1 MKIAI
6 VTLPLYINYG
16 GILQCYALQ
25 TVLERMGHDVVVLEK
40 PKYGCSYPFIKALSI
55 CKRAFKRLVLRE
67 KVNILLTP
75 HEIVNL
81 HIKQFI
87 RRYIHHNYKRVWS
100 PQTMRGINAFVVGSD
115 QIWRPEYSHPIEN
128 AFLDFTKGMNVKRIA
143 YAASFGVEQC
153 TFSEEQLF
161 ICSTLLKQFDAISVR
176 EDSGVRICKESFG
189 VEAVQMLDPT
199 LLLDVDD
206 YRKLVYVG
214 KTIPSKGNMLVY
226 ILDVTEEKKRLVE
239 QIAEERDLTP
249 YWLDND
255 TNSESVHWD
264 GKIKMQVEQWLR
276 AFDEASFVLTDSF
289 HGCVFSI
296 LFKKSFIV
304 FGNENRGIARFAS
317 LLKIF
322 SLNERMICSY
332 KEYENKR
339 MILKEDIDY
348 IPVYEKLLKE
358 RDRAFVFFKKYL
370 SLKK

>member
-40 PKYGCSYPFIKALSI
+40 PKYGRYYPFIKVLAI
-55 CKRAFKRLVLRE
+55 FKRLFKRFVLGKR
-67 KVNILLTP
+67 VNILLAP

-81 HIKQFI
+81 NIRQFI
-87 RRYIHHNYKRVWS
+87 RHYIHHCYKRVWS
-100 PQTMRGINAFVVGSD
+100 PQTIRGIDAFVVGSD
-115 QIWRPEYSHPIEN
+115 QIWRPEYSYPIEN

-161 ICSTLLKQFDAISVR
+161 ICSTLLKQFDAVSVR
-176 EDSGVRICKESFG
+176 EDSGVRICKESLG
-189 VEAVQMLDPT
+189 VEAAQMLDPT
-199 LLLDVDD
+199 LLLDADD
-206 YRKLVYVG
+206 YRKLIYTG

-226 ILDVTEEKKRLVE
+226 ILDETAEKKRLVE
-239 QIAEERDLTP
+239 QIAEERGLTP

-264 GKIKMQVEQWLR
+264 GNIKMHVEQWLR
-276 AFDEASFVLTDSF
+276 AFDEASFVFTDSF

-296 LFKKSFIV
+296 LFKKSFIA
-304 FGNENRGIARFAS
+304 FGNKDRGLTRFTS
-317 LLKIF
+317 LLNLF
-322 SLNERMICSY
+322 SLNERLLFSFE
-332 KEYENKR
+332 EYTIKKQN
-339 MILKEDIDY
+339 LKDIDFDF
-348 IPVYEKLLKE
+348 VYESLQEE
-358 RDRAFVFFKKYL
+358 RNRAFKFLKASL
-370 SLKK
+370 S

>member
-1 MKIAI
+1 MKVAI

-40 PKYGCSYPFIKALSI
+40 PKYGRSYPFIKALAI
-55 CKRAFKRLVLRE
+55 CKRLFKRYVLRK
-67 KVNILLTP
+67 KVNILWAP
-75 HEIVNL
+75 HEIVSS

-87 RRYIHHNYKRVWS
+87 RRYIHHSYKRVWS
-100 PQTMRGINAFVVGSD
+100 PQTLRGINAFVVGSD

-161 ICSTLLKQFDAISVR
+161 ICSTLLKQFDAVSVR
-176 EDSGVRICKESFG
+176 EDSGARICKESFG

-199 LLLDVDD
+199 LLLDADD
-206 YRKLVYVG
+206 YRKLIYTA

-239 QIAEERDLTP
+239 QIAEERGLTP

-255 TNSESVHWD
+255 TNAESVYWD
-264 GKIKMQVEQWLR
+264 GKIKMHVEQWLR
-276 AFDEASFVLTDSF
+276 AFDEASFVFTDSF
-289 HGCVFSI
+289 HGCAFSI
-296 LFKKSFIV
+296 LFKKSFIA
-304 FGNENRGIARFAS
+304 FGNKDRGLTRFTS
-317 LLKIF
+317 LLNLF
-322 SLNERMICSY
+322 SLSERLFFSPE
-332 KEYENKR
+332 EYTRKKQN
-339 MILKEDIDY
+339 LKDIDFNL
-348 IPVYEKLLKE
+348 VYERLQEE
-358 RDRAFVFFKKYL
+358 RNRTFRFLNVSL
-370 SLKK
+370 S

>member
-25 TVLERMGHDVVVLEK
+25 TVLERMRHDVVVLEK
-40 PKYGCSYPFIKALSI
+40 PKYGRSYPFIKALAI
-55 CKRAFKRLVLRE
+55 CKRLFKRYVLGK
-67 KVNILLTP
+67 KVNILLAP

-87 RRYIHHNYKRVWS
+87 HRYIHHNYKRVWS
-100 PQTMRGINAFVVGSD
+100 PKTIRGVKAFVVGSD

-128 AFLDFTKGMNVKRIA
+128 TFLGFTKGMNVKRIA

-153 TFSEEQLF
+153 TFSEEQLHH
-161 ICSTLLKQFDAISVR
+161 CSTLLKQFDAISVR

-199 LLLDVDD
+199 LLLDADD
-206 YRKLVYVG
+206 YRKLIYAG

-239 QIAEERDLTP
+239 QIAEERGLIP

-255 TNSESVHWD
+255 TNSESVNWD
-264 GKIKMQVEQWLR
+264 GNIKMHVEQWLR
-276 AFDEASFVLTDSF
+276 AFDEASFVFTDSF
-289 HGCVFSI
+289 HGCAFSI
-296 LFKKSFIV
+296 LFRKSFIA
-304 FGNENRGIARFAS
+304 FGNKDRGLTRFTS
-317 LLKIF
+317 LLNLF
-322 SLNERMICSY
+322 SLSERLLFSLE
-332 KEYENKR
+332 EYTSRKQS
-339 MILKEDIDY
+339 LKDIDFDF
-348 IPVYEKLLKE
+348 VYERLQEE
-358 RDRAFVFFKKYL
+358 RNRAFKFLNAAL
-370 SLKK
+370 S

>member
-40 PKYGCSYPFIKALSI
+40 PKYGRSYPFIKALAI
-55 CKRAFKRLVLRE
+55 CKRLFKHYVLGK
-67 KVNILLTP
+67 KVNILWAP

-87 RRYIHHNYKRVWS
+87 RCYIHHNHKRVWS
-100 PQTMRGINAFVVGSD
+100 PQTLRGINAFVVGSD

-153 TFSEEQLF
+153 TFSGEQLHH
-161 ICSTLLKQFDAISVR
+161 CSTLLKQFDAVSVR

-206 YRKLVYVG
+206 YRKLVYAG

-239 QIAEERDLTP
+239 QIAEERGLTP

-264 GKIKMQVEQWLR
+264 GKIKMHVEQWLR
-276 AFDEASFVLTDSF
+276 AFDEASFVFTDSF
-289 HGCVFSI
+289 HGCAFSI
-296 LFKKSFIV
+296 LFKKSFIA
-304 FGNENRGIARFAS
+304 FANKDRGLTRFVS
-317 LLKIF
+317 LLSLF
-322 SLNERMICSY
+322 SLNERLIFNRAGYEERKELLQKEIDFALVY
-332 KEYENKR
+332 KDLIKQRER
-339 MILKEDIDY
+339 VFSFLKT
-348 IPVYEKLLKE
+348 
-358 RDRAFVFFKKYL
+358 
-370 SLKK
+370 SLT

>member
-40 PKYGCSYPFIKALSI
+40 PKYGRSYPFIKALAI
-55 CKRAFKRLVLRE
+55 CKRLFKRYVLSK
-67 KVNILLTP
+67 KVNILWAP
-75 HEIVNL
+75 HEIVSS

-87 RRYIHHNYKRVWS
+87 RRYIHHSYKRVWS
-100 PQTMRGINAFVVGSD
+100 SQTLCNIDAFVVGSD

-128 AFLDFTKGMNVKRIA
+128 AFLDFTKGMEVKRIA

-153 TFSEEQLF
+153 TFSGEQLHH
-161 ICSTLLKQFDAISVR
+161 CSTLLKQFDAVSVR

-189 VEAVQMLDPT
+189 VEAEQMLDPT
-199 LLLDVDD
+199 LLLDADD
-206 YRKLVYVG
+206 YRKLIYTA

-239 QIAEERDLTP
+239 QIAEERGLTP

-255 TNSESVHWD
+255 TNSESVFWN
-264 GKIKMQVEQWLR
+264 GEAKMSVEQWLR
-276 AFDEASFVLTDSF
+276 AFDDATFVLTDSF

-304 FGNENRGIARFAS
+304 FGNEDRGITRFAS

-339 MILKEDIDY
+339 MIVNEDIDY
-348 IPVYEKLLKE
+348 VSVFKKLLKE
-358 RDRAFVFFKKYL
+358 RNRAFCFIKKYL
-370 SLKK
+370 S

>member
-67 KVNILLTP
+67 KVNILLAP

-153 TFSEEQLF
+153 TFSEEELVT
-161 ICSTLLKQFDAISVR
+161 CSKLLQEFDAVSVR

-189 VEAVQMLDPT
+189 VEAVQILDPT

-206 YRKLVYVG
+206 YWKLIYAG
-214 KTIPSKGNMLVY
+214 KTIPSKGSMLVY

-239 QIAEERDLTP
+239 QIAEERGLTP

-255 TNSESVHWD
+255 TNSECVNWD
-264 GKIKMQVEQWLR
+264 GNIKMPVEQWLR
-276 AFDEASFVLTDSF
+276 AFDNATFVLTDSF

-296 LFKKSFIV
+296 LFKKSFIA
-304 FGNENRGIARFAS
+304 FANQDRGVTRFTS
-317 LLKIF
+317 LLSLF
-322 SLNERMICSY
+322 NLNERLIFSY
-332 KEYENKR
+332 KEYGNRKQLLKR
-339 MILKEDIDY
+339 DIDFNL
-348 IPVYEKLLKE
+348 VYEKLQKE
-358 RDRAFVFFKKYL
+358 RKKSFNYL
-370 SLKK
+370 SSSLF

>member
-40 PKYGCSYPFIKALSI
+40 PKYGHSYPFIKALAI
-55 CKRAFKRLVLRE
+55 CKRLFKRYVLGK
-67 KVNILLTP
+67 KVNILWAP

-87 RRYIHHNYKRVWS
+87 RRYIHHSYKKVWS
-100 PQTMRGINAFVVGSD
+100 PQTLRSINAFVVGSD
-115 QIWRPEYSHPIEN
+115 QIWRPEYLHPIEN

-153 TFSEEQLF
+153 TFSEEQLHH
-161 ICSTLLKQFDAISVR
+161 CSTLLKQFNAVSVR
-176 EDSGVRICKESFG
+176 EDSGVRICKDFLE

-199 LLLDVDD
+199 LLLDIDD
-206 YRKLVYVG
+206 YRKLISKT

-226 ILDVTEEKKRLVE
+226 ILDVTEEKKRLVA
-239 QIAEERDLTP
+239 QIAKERKLIP

-255 TNSESVHWD
+255 ASSESVFWN
-264 GKIKMQVEQWLR
+264 GEAKMAVEQWLR

-289 HGCVFSI
+289 HGCIFSI
-296 LFKKSFIV
+296 LFKKSFIA
-304 FGNENRGIARFAS
+304 FANQDRGGTRFTS
-317 LLKIF
+317 LLNLF
-322 SLNERMICSY
+322 SLNERLIFTHT
-332 KEYENKR
+332 EYEKKKVF
-339 MILKEDIDY
+339 LQKEIDY
-348 IPVYEKLLKE
+348 IPVYEELEKQRSKAFNFLK
-358 RDRAFVFFKKYL
+358 VSIK
-370 SLKK
+370 SP

>member
-40 PKYGCSYPFIKALSI
+40 PKYGRSYPFIKALAI
-55 CKRAFKRLVLRE
+55 CKRLFKHYVLGK
-67 KVNILLTP
+67 KVNILWAP

-87 RRYIHHNYKRVWS
+87 RCYIHHNHKRVWS
-100 PQTMRGINAFVVGSD
+100 PQTLRGINAFVVGSD

-153 TFSEEQLF
+153 TFSEEQLHH
-161 ICSTLLKQFDAISVR
+161 CSTLLKQFDAISVR

-199 LLLDVDD
+199 LLLDADD
-206 YRKLVYVG
+206 YRKLIYAG

-239 QIAEERDLTP
+239 QIAEERGLIP

-255 TNSESVHWD
+255 TNSESVNWD
-264 GKIKMQVEQWLR
+264 GNIKMHVEQWLR
-276 AFDEASFVLTDSF
+276 AFDEASFVFTDSF
-289 HGCVFSI
+289 HGCAFSI
-296 LFKKSFIV
+296 LFRKSFIA
-304 FGNENRGIARFAS
+304 FGNKDRGLTRFTS
-317 LLKIF
+317 LLNLF
-322 SLNERMICSY
+322 SLSERLLFSLE
-332 KEYENKR
+332 EYTSRKQS
-339 MILKEDIDY
+339 LKDIDFDF
-348 IPVYEKLLKE
+348 VYERLQEE
-358 RDRAFVFFKKYL
+358 RNRAFKFLNAAL
-370 SLKK
+370 S